1 MGNSTSKSTA
11 SASKNAAVASAS
23 ASKRRSSSSG
33 RGKSSGAAHGAATS
47 TATASSAADF
57 PTRAQQLVGESYRDL
72 QQNIQSGI
80 KRLEEQDHPAA
91 QLLDSI
97 CSPYLE
103 TKGSFYSSDNDD
115 SHTVSEDET
124 TATDPYHVAR
134 RKSSS
139 RSSKKD
145 PKLDDRST
153 GGSESYMSTSD
164 YESVEVVDPKS
175 RRKGSAGGAA
185 ATATAASS
193 APTKESTDDE
203 SNSEAN
209 LPAAIHHN
217 SKKQPLASSFAKR
230 CFFTKAG
237 IGGQTQHYEGL
248 TLTGNVVLMLASA
261 MKLKGCPTICD
272 EDLRRV
278 EQTYP
283 NQFSRLPDE
292 LLLSSGWRR
301 ISKYCHFSN
310 KPIPD
315 GVPFFRTFVCLLL
328 RAKKS
333 RNDSRNTFSSPFV
346 VCCFRFVNS
355 SCFNLVSSRFQAKVA
370 PFGRLLLPAGG
381 GGGDGPPDRCR
392 APDEGHAG
400 AAGDGLPHGVRLG
413 PAGPHPGPEPV
424 DARGQVLLLFW
435 RSHQPGGGRVLPGRL

>member
-1 MGNSTSKSTA
+1 M
-11 SASKNAAVASAS
+11 
-23 ASKRRSSSSG
+23 
-33 RGKSSGAAHGAATS
+33 
-47 TATASSAADF
+47 
-57 PTRAQQLVGESYRDL
+57 VGESYRDL

-91 QLLDSI
+91 QLLDTI

-103 TKGSFYSSDNDD
+103 TKGSFDSSDNDD
-115 SHTVSEDET
+115 SRTLSEDET
-124 TATDPYHVAR
+124 TATDPYHAS
-134 RKSSS
+134 RKPSS
-139 RSSKKD
+139 RKGKD
-145 PKLDDRST
+145 QGKNKGGQAGSGGNKYDDRST
-153 GGSESYMSTSD
+153 VGSESYLSNSD

-175 RRKGSAGGAA
+175 HGRHKV
-185 ATATAASS
+185 SS
-193 APTKESTDDE
+193 PPKESTDDE
-203 SNSEAN
+203 SNRSLDEEGAGHN
-209 LPAAIHHN
+209 PSGGNSAQPAAVQHHN

-315 GVPFFRTFVCLLL
+315 GVPFFRTCV
-328 RAKKS
+328 S
-333 RNDSRNTFSSPFV
+333 
-346 VCCFRFVNS
+346 FRCGFA
-355 SCFNLVSSRFQAKVA
+355 CRRRPTRVA
-370 PFGRLLLPAGG
+370 
-381 GGGDGPPDRCR
+381 
-392 APDEGHAG
+392 
-400 AAGDGLPHGVRLG
+400 
-413 PAGPHPGPEPV
+413 
-424 DARGQVLLLFW
+424 
-435 RSHQPGGGRVLPGRL
+435 

>member
-1 MGNSTSKSTA
+1 M
-11 SASKNAAVASAS
+11 
-23 ASKRRSSSSG
+23 
-33 RGKSSGAAHGAATS
+33 
-47 TATASSAADF
+47 
-57 PTRAQQLVGESYRDL
+57 VGDSYRDL

-91 QLLDSI
+91 QLLDTI

-124 TATDPYHVAR
+124 TATDPYHAS
-134 RKSSS
+134 RKSS
-139 RSSKKD
+139 RKKD
-145 PKLDDRST
+145 PGKGSSKFDDRST
-153 GGSESYMSTSD
+153 VGSESYLSNSD
-164 YESVEVVDPKS
+164 YESVEVVNPKS
-175 RRKGSAGGAA
+175 QPRSGKAPAA
-185 ATATAASS
+185 A
-193 APTKESTDDE
+193 KESTDEE

-209 LPAAIHHN
+209 VPTIHHN
-217 SKKQPLASSFAKR
+217 SNKQPLASSFAKR

-310 KPIPD
+310 KPVPD
-315 GVPFFRTFVCLLL
+315 GVPFFRTFARARFPKHGPSSYTVPCLVSYSYTSLAPSQTPSKGFILL
-328 RAKKS
+328 GDITSCWRPRWGWS
-333 RNDSRNTFSSPFV
+333 VRSTSSP
-346 VCCFRFVNS
+346 
-355 SCFNLVSSRFQAKVA
+355 
-370 PFGRLLLPAGG
+370 
-381 GGGDGPPDRCR
+381 
-392 APDEGHAG
+392 
-400 AAGDGLPHGVRLG
+400 
-413 PAGPHPGPEPV
+413 
-424 DARGQVLLLFW
+424 
-435 RSHQPGGGRVLPGRL
+435 